1 VAELF
6 RVKNHSIIW
15 IAQFKI
21 IIILVYQNNLVKN
34 RLYIYTIPQR
44 GLPPL
49 YSFQKKKEKQAVS
62 VYVAIL
68 SLHFSLSTMLSLV
81 QIHYLVFSH
90 YLDL

>member
-49 YSFQKKKEKQAVS
+49 YSLKKNYSKTRKKKDA
-62 VYVAIL
+62 AL
-68 SLHFSLSTMLSLV
+68 LV
-81 QIHYLVFSH
+81 
-90 YLDL
+90 